1 MYICK
6 RFVISS
12 AMFNIST
19 KSDYGLIVMV
29 ELAKKYQKD
38 YLSLSH
44 IAKDKKLS
52 SAYLVQII
60 QPLIKANLIE
70 SKEGKGG
77 GYKLLKKS
85 SQISVLEIIE
95 ALEGP
100 ANLVKCL
107 QNSKVKCSC
116 FIDCDIKKFWP
127 VIIEDVKSVLRK
139 RKLNDLIK

>member
-1 MYICK
+1 
-6 RFVISS
+6 
-12 AMFNIST
+12 MFNIST

-38 YLSLSH
+38 YLSLSE

-60 QPLIKANLIE
+60 QPLIKAKLIE

-77 GYKLLKKS
+77 GYKLLKAPT
-85 SQISVLEIIE
+85 QISLLEIIE

-107 QNSKVKCSC
+107 RDTKTKCSC
-116 FIDCDIKKFWP
+116 FFDCDMKRIWP
-127 VIIEDVKSVLRK
+127 AIIEDVKSVLNK
-139 RKLNDLIK
+139 RRLSDLI